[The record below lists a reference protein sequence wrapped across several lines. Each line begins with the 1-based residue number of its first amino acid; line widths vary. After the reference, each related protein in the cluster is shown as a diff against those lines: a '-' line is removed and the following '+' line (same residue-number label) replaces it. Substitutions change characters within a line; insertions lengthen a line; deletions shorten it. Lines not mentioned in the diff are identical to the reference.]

1 MKTSRTKRRKTPIAA
16 LMLSTAI
23 GLALPLQADTS
34 THKATE
40 KQEVTQKES
49 KLETTAGALA
59 VTISYRGDTK
69 ILKKVTPPDKSQNT
83 VFYVY
88 LNDVEVLTYKVGPFG
103 SEFRGAGLTRQFV
116 KPGYTIKMAGDK
128 EGRIQRITIYSPD
141 FKKTYDGFWLK
152 NKELIPW
159 TAKELAN
166 WRKMRDKTSEPRN
179 APDKN

>member
-1 MKTSRTKRRKTPIAA
+1 MRVICGSGPFVEAELDIEIVLFHLGVKAADVVIESAVVEPLFVLPFGEVRRGVATAHEAEA
-16 LMLSTAI
+16 LGGWS
-23 GLALPLQADTS
+23 
-34 THKATE
+34 
-40 KQEVTQKES
+40 EV
-49 KLETTAGALA
+49 
-59 VTISYRGDTK
+59 
-69 ILKKVTPPDKSQNT
+69 
-83 VFYVY
+83 VFFVD

-166 WRKMRDKTSEPRN
+166 WRKMRRETPNKLDAGDGK
-179 APDKN
+179 